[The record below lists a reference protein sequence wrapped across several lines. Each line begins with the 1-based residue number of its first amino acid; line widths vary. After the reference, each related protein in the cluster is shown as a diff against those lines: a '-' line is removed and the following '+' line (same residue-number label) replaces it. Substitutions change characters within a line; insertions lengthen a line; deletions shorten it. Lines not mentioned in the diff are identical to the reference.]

1 MGGFGFGRRSKKS
14 TQTRE
19 DSNMSIFTKLL
30 VALGLKS
37 KPKNRNGIKCS
48 DHAVKA
54 VYERAIVEANR
65 RLNKNHFPRTS
76 PFKGELTVEVVPNG
90 TDMITTQ
97 ANEVGAAFGSRKIQV
112 WDKWKTNFELAVHE
126 CTHIL
131 MYQVGYR
138 DESARHDRRAFP
150 KGGTF

>member
-1 MGGFGFGRRSKKS
+1 
-14 TQTRE
+14 
-19 DSNMSIFTKLL
+19 MSIFTKLL

-37 KPKNRNGIKCS
+37 KPKKRNGIKCS
-48 DHAVKA
+48 DPAVKA

-65 RLNKNHFPRTS
+65 RLNKNHFPRTG

-90 TDMITTQ
+90 SDISPHT
-97 ANEVGAAFGSRKIQV
+97 ASEVGYAFRADTIKI
-112 WDKWKTNFELAVHE
+112 WDKYKTNFELAVHE

-131 MYQVGYR
+131 MYQAGYR

>member
-1 MGGFGFGRRSKKS
+1 
-14 TQTRE
+14 
-19 DSNMSIFTKLL
+19 MSIFSKILI
-30 VALGLKS
+30 ALGWKK
-37 KPKNRNGIKCS
+37 KPKKGIQCS
-48 DHAVKA
+48 NPAVKA

-65 RLNKNHFPRTS
+65 RLNKNHFPRTG

-131 MYQVGYR
+131 MFQAGYR
-138 DESARHDRRAFP
+138 NESSSHDRRAFP